1 MMEYVLSI
9 AGVVFLGVM
18 LDVIS
23 PEGKMN
29 TFIKSIFSL
38 FLLFVMTSPIV
49 NLVSKNSLSKLFNT
63 EITLQEEYLSE
74 VNNQILNEYE
84 HKLIKMIE
92 TKGILNVDVEITGN
106 MTEENRSVEKVVVN
120 TQNMVL
126 INSDK
131 HINKYEVITECVEEI
146 LGVGRE
152 VIIYE

>member
-29 TFIKSIFSL
+29 TFIKSIFSI

-49 NLVSKNSLSKLFNT
+49 NLVSKNSLSKLFDT
-63 EITLQEEYLSE
+63 EVILQEEYLSE

-92 TKGILNVDVEITGN
+92 TKGILNIDVEITGN

>member
-1 MMEYVLSI
+1 MEYVLSI

-29 TFIKSIFSL
+29 TFIKSIFSI

-49 NLVSKNSLSKLFNT
+49 NLVSKNSLSKLFDT
-63 EITLQEEYLSE
+63 EVILQEEYLSE

-92 TKGILNVDVEITGN
+92 TKGILNIDVEITGN

>member
-1 MMEYVLSI
+1 MEYVLSI

-152 VIIYE
+152 VIVYE